1 MKKSTNHIKPILIL
15 IPGNPGI
22 AEYYKTFSD
31 RIYQLTSSKYDI
43 YTIDYAGFSLNPS
56 NKLFSIQEEA
66 NHTIDKIQSII
77 NESIQSTINDSIENT
92 ISESIQSKSQSRIFK
107 NTSKLHTKHSN
118 KSRIPSSSQ
127 IQITIVGHSIGA
139 WITQEISKRDLDFS
153 IQKIIYIFPFFHK
166 DPHSKLQKFLGFL
179 LNLPLLDKFIL
190 SFYYT
195 LRIFPK
201 TLLKKIMSPFL
212 KKMNQNAKNVTWKYF
227 VEHKHILKS
236 VIFLARTEFQTLP
249 YSLFLKDFSM
259 IGNNK
264 FILYNT
270 DDLWAPFWA
279 YECLVQI
286 FPKENI
292 DLYQG
297 SIHDFSTTEEGIEW
311 VSEKISQFL
320 ISNK

>member
-1 MKKSTNHIKPILIL
+1 MAQKRIKSKIKPIIIL

-22 AEYYKTFSD
+22 AEYYRTFTERLNEKTSNFYS
-31 RIYQLTSSKYDI
+31 IH
-43 YTIDYAGFSLNPS
+43 TIDYAGFSLKPS
-56 NKLFSIQEEA
+56 NSFFSIQEELEHSIHEIQQLIQ
-66 NHTIDKIQSII
+66 NLNQNNSNPSDK
-77 NESIQSTINDSIENT
+77 
-92 ISESIQSKSQSRIFK
+92 K
-107 NTSKLHTKHSN
+107 N
-118 KSRIPSSSQ
+118 KSDFKYKKNIKPKFP
-127 IQITIVGHSIGA
+127 IILMGHSIGA
-139 WITQEISKRDLDFS
+139 WIAREIDKRENLNFS
-153 IQKIIYIFPFFHK
+153 VQQLIYIFPFFHK
-166 DPHSKLQKFLGFL
+166 DPHSKLQKFLELL
-179 LNLPLLDKFIL
+179 LNTPFLDRLIYSIYLF
-190 SFYYT
+190 
-195 LRIFPK
+195 LRILPNS
-201 TLLKKIMSPFL
+201 LLNKIMSPFL